1 MSWTHLELF
10 WLKKFS
16 VLSYFLPQCD
26 CVIEPTVTQDFLHSY
41 SQSYILLPWSW
52 LKKKSSKKTHPQKVY
67 SVAAQPSW
75 KAGNLSSVLLHNA
88 TKIACCLLWCAFHL
102 HLTSIMRPLFVTIIS
117 PTGEFI
123 DAWIHVKV
131 CLSHV
136 LGVNFLK
143 TTMKGI
149 RRWRNKKK
157 HSSWVILKEP

>member
-1 MSWTHLELF
+1 MSCLIFYHNVIVSLSL
-10 WLKKFS
+10 LLHKIFS
-16 VLSYFLPQCD
+16 ILTRSLIYFCPE
-26 CVIEPTVTQDFLHSY
+26 VDFK
-41 SQSYILLPWSW
+41 
-52 LKKKSSKKTHPQKVY
+52 KKKSSKKTHPQKVY

-75 KAGNLSSVLLHNA
+75 KAGNLSSVLLHSA